1 MKVLKLH
8 SELEKLI
15 KQAQK
20 HDRVAQYRLY
30 EKFSPKMLSVCR
42 YYIKDLQHAED
53 VLQKGFCKVFL
64 NIDAY
69 TFKGSFEGWVRRI
82 MVRQSIDFLRQQKSI
97 MISTD
102 TFDHYGLEDNPMN
115 DVEDIT
121 HIQEAIDQLPDG
133 YKTVFCLYVIE
144 EYKHKDI
151 ADLLNI
157 DVGTSKSQ
165 LYKARKMLKDNLQ
178 NLNLKQMQ

>member
-8 SELEKLI
+8 SELERLI

-30 EKFSPKMLSVCR
+30 ERFSSKMLSVCR

-64 NIDAY
+64 NLDTY
-69 TFKGSFEGWVRRI
+69 QFKGSFEGWVRRI
-82 MVRQSIDFLRQQKSI
+82 IVRQSIDFLRQHKAI

-102 TFDHYGLEDNPMN
+102 NFDRYSLQDNPMD
-115 DVEDIT
+115 DVEDVT
-121 HIQEAIDQLPDG
+121 HIQEAIDKLPDG

-151 ADLLNI
+151 ADILKI

-165 LYKARKMLKDNLQ
+165 LYKARKMLKENLQ
-178 NLNLKQMQ
+178 RMNLKQLP

>member
-15 KQAQK
+15 KQAQT

-64 NIDAY
+64 NIKTY
-69 TFKGSFEGWVRRI
+69 EFKGSFEGWVRRI
-82 MVRQSIDFLRQQKSI
+82 MVRQSIDFLRQKKSI

-102 TFDHYGLEDNPMN
+102 SFDHYALQDNPMN
-115 DVEDIT
+115 EVEDVT

-151 ADLLNI
+151 AEMLNI

-165 LYKARKMLKDNLQ
+165 LYKARKMLKENLQ
-178 NLNLKQMQ
+178 HLNLKQTQ